1 MAVYYY
7 DYDFPP
13 PLVDH
18 IHQRTHQHHT
28 LLEHLLHQKPRPEDR
43 PNQPDVDIR
52 DAPSTYLVE
61 VEVPGVGNE
70 DIRVHWITSRTLTI
84 TGEVVRPGDT
94 KEEVKIE
101 TDAEKDP
108 SSAKDDQGLT
118 EKSNVHAPVML
129 VGERRLG
136 PFRRVINF
144 PSDVDMNH
152 VAVRLEAGL
161 LRIRVPKK
169 LSVDPKQVQVLVEG

>member
-1 MAVYYY
+1 M
-7 DYDFPP
+7 
-13 PLVDH
+13 
-18 IHQRTHQHHT
+18 
-28 LLEHLLHQKPRPEDR
+28 
-43 PNQPDVDIR
+43 
-52 DAPSTYLVE
+52 
-61 VEVPGVGNE
+61 GNE

-136 PFRRVINF
+136 LFVVSSTFLAMLI
-144 PSDVDMNH
+144 
-152 VAVRLEAGL
+152 
-161 LRIRVPKK
+161 
-169 LSVDPKQVQVLVEG
+169 